1 MSVMASQRTPAICN
15 YALCSKST
23 RIVAFRRCNCG
34 VPRRSQH
41 RQLSGLRVQAVLTAE
56 SAELDVSKM
65 APLGDRLLVK
75 PKEQESVSAGGVLL
89 STSSKPSM
97 SDALIGTVVAVGE
110 ECDLGLEKGDTVLF
124 SKYSSSDLET
134 ASGEVCFVAKRSIL
148 AKLS

>member
-1 MSVMASQRTPAICN
+1 MLSIMCT
-15 YALCSKST
+15 YA
-23 RIVAFRRCNCG
+23 
-34 VPRRSQH
+34 
-41 RQLSGLRVQAVLTAE
+41 AE
-56 SAELDVSKM
+56 SH
-65 APLGDRLLVK
+65 
-75 PKEQESVSAGGVLL
+75 VLFC
-89 STSSKPSM
+89 SSKPSM